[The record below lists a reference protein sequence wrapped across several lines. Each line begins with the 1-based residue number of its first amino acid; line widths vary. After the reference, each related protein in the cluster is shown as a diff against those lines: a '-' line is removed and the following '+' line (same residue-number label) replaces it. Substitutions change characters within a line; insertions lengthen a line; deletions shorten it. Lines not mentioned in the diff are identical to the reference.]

1 MMVPMGS
8 TVDTQRMEACQKR
21 AEAYKKHNDAIKLSQ
36 EKNASSTTLV
46 HFAFIY

>member
-21 AEAYKKHNDAIKLSQ
+21 AEAYKKHNDAKLSQ

-46 HFAFIY
+46 HFAFI